1 MDEELKKLTLIVL
14 LQGEVPWN
22 PRAEEHSSSIN
33 DDFHKYVIAASEADA
48 QTRAEKDQ
56 VLMNLQQEAN
66 NPEVKAAR
74 IFNCLMEVDEK
85 SRQEAIPNSDVSPDV
100 PRTNNTYVDQD

>member
-33 DDFHKYVIAASEADA
+33 DDFHMKLIAEAEADVQA
-48 QTRAEKDQ
+48 RAEKGK
-56 VLMNLQQEAN
+56 VLMTVQEAADN
-66 NPEVKAAR
+66 H
-74 IFNCLMEVDEK
+74 
-85 SRQEAIPNSDVSPDV
+85 
-100 PRTNNTYVDQD
+100 